1 MRKVLTFPFRVI
13 LSEEDI
19 RLVDE
24 KGNIYMLSRELGWWD
39 NKAIYIYKPGLSGIE
54 KLGILLHEIIE
65 MLLEKLFVPH
75 KIAHFVA
82 NVFEMIFTLGKSKLS
97 WEVKDGNHKER

>member
-1 MRKVLTFPFRVI
+1 MKKVLTFPFRVI

-24 KGNIYMLSRELGWWD
+24 KGDTYMLSKELGWWD
-39 NKAIYIYKPGLSGIE
+39 NRAIYIYKPGLSGIE

-65 MLLEKLFVPH
+65 MFLEKLFVSH

-82 NVFEMIFTLGKSKLS
+82 NVFEMIFTLGKSKPS
-97 WEVKDGNHKER
+97 WEVEDGVCKER